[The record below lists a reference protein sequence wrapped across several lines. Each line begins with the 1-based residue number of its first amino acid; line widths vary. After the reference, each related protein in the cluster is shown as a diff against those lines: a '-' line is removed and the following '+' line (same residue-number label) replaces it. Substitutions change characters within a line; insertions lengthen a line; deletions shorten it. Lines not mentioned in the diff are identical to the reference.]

1 MRATAADTLRSGLGY
16 CGEVTRV
23 FICMAASVG
32 VRAQRINLYGK
43 ENHVVAEAQLAPEK
57 RVIVDC
63 QNPPRIAQLVPL
75 DKVIL
80 QPECSDYSTLN
91 LRRLRLN
98 WLVSRLKLEMGP
110 LTYWTENP
118 HLLKATIWFFLAA
131 ALLSL
136 KLALQLAR
144 LMLRRAGWV
153 RGTELRVNHLPPVSP
168 AMANHVLSK

>member
-1 MRATAADTLRSGLGY
+1 
-16 CGEVTRV
+16 
-23 FICMAASVG
+23 
-32 VRAQRINLYGK
+32 

-80 QPECSDYSTLN
+80 RPEYSDYSTLN

-118 HLLKATIWFFLAA
+118 HLLKATIWLIIAA
-131 ALLSL
+131 ILLTT
-136 KLALQLAR
+136 KVALQLAR
-144 LMLRRAGWV
+144 FTLRKAGWV
-153 RGTELRVNHLPPVSP
+153 RGEEVRHPRIPAVSTTSV
-168 AMANHVLSK
+168 NHVLSK